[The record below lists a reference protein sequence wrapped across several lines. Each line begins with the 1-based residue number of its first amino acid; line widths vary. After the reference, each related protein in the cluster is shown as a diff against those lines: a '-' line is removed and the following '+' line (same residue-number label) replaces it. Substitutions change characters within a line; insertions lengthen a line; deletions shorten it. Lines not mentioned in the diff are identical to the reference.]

1 MNIGLLIAG
10 GSGTRMNME
19 IPKQFLTV
27 YEKPIIIY
35 TLERFQ
41 KHPNIDAIAV
51 VCKEGW
57 EDILSSYAKQYNITK
72 LKHIITG
79 GSNGQESIF
88 NGISELSRNYDEKDL
103 VLIHDGIRPMVSEE
117 IISSGIAVAKKNGN
131 AITVIPSVEVIARSK
146 DAESSNRT
154 IPRDELFRTQTP
166 QTFSLG
172 KLLNMHNEAKEK
184 NISDS
189 TATVS
194 LAIDLGNTVH
204 FSSGSEKNVKIT
216 TADDLDIFKSLL
228 SLEGNNK

>member
-51 VCKEGW
+51 VCKSGW

-72 LKHIITG
+72 LKHIVTG
-79 GSNGQESIF
+79 GNNGQESIY
-88 NGISELSRNYDEKDL
+88 NGIVELNEHYKKTDL
-103 VLIHDGIRPMVSEE
+103 VLIHDAIRPMLSED
-117 IISSGIAVAKKNGN
+117 IISSNIAVAKKEGN
-131 AITVIPSVEVIARSK
+131 AITVIPSVEVIARSE
-146 DAESSNRT
+146 DSLSSKAT
-154 IPRDELFRTQTP
+154 IPRNELFRTQTP

-172 KLLNMHNEAKEK
+172 KLREMHKKAKEK
-184 NISDS
+184 KINDS
-189 TATVS
+189 IATVS
-194 LAIDLGNTVH
+194 LAIELENQVY
-204 FSSGSEKNVKIT
+204 FSLGSEKNVKIT
-216 TADDLDIFKSLL
+216 TTDDLDIFKSLL
-228 SLEGNNK
+228 SLEKEF